1 MKAEVKSTNEAFF
14 TTNPEDWTDS
24 DHLMVL
30 AGWARDGY
38 TFEDIANA
46 IGIGLSSLIKWRKQY
61 PEIEAAL
68 KQARQV
74 IDYKVENALLKAAL
88 GYTKKEVVVT
98 TIMRYGRVVETQKEE
113 STLDV
118 PPSTQA
124 IQFWL
129 TNRLPDK
136 WKRDPQ
142 KVSLDEVLDDG
153 GVKIEVVRAQQPNV
167 EPEDGRFVEDKQI
180 TLSKLETEDLD
191 YWPDDWEDDDEDDE
205 AW

>member
-1 MKAEVKSTNEAFF
+1 MQGKLKEPNDAFF
-14 TTNPEDWTDS
+14 TADPEDWIDD

-46 IGIGLSSLIKWRKQY
+46 IGISINKLIKWRKEY

-68 KQARQV
+68 KKARQV

-88 GYTKKEVVVT
+88 GYEKKEVTVT
-98 TIMRYGRVVETQKEE
+98 TIMRYGRVVEKQIKE

-124 IQFWL
+124 LQFWL
-129 TNRLPDK
+129 INRLPDK

-142 KVSLDEVLDDG
+142 KVAMDELLDDG
-153 GVKIEVVRAQQPNV
+153 GIKIEVVRATGNQ
-167 EPEDGRFVEDKQI
+167 EPEDGRTVSDKQI
-180 TLSKLETEDLD
+180 NLSKLDPDDPD
-191 YWPDDWEDDDEDDE
+191 YWPDDWEDEDGDE

>member
-1 MKAEVKSTNEAFF
+1 MEVKAKSTNDVFF

-142 KVSLDEVLDDG
+142 KVTLDEVLDDG
-153 GVKIEVVRAQQPNV
+153 GVKIEVVRAQKPEI

>member
-1 MKAEVKSTNEAFF
+1 MQVKQKETTDAFF
-14 TTNPEDWTDS
+14 TADPEDWIED

-46 IGIGLSSLIKWRKQY
+46 IGISINKLIKWRKEY

-68 KQARQV
+68 KKARQV

-88 GYTKKEVVVT
+88 GYEKKEVVVT
-98 TIMRYGRVVETQKEE
+98 TIMRYGRVVETQTTE

-142 KVSLDEVLDDG
+142 KVALNEVLDDG
-153 GVKIEVVRAQQPNV
+153 GIKIEVVRAPSSS
-167 EPEDGRFVEDKQI
+167 EPDDGRHVTDKEI
-180 TLSKLETEDLD
+180 NLSKLDPDDPD
-191 YWPDDWEDDDEDDE
+191 YWPEDWEDEDEDGDE
-205 AW
+205 GW